1 MLHHSATAK
10 QYCAS
15 SSTVARI
22 RNQKVATGHSFNGQ
36 LEAGFT
42 SVLLLVRDV
51 ISPKLAPHPL
61 LAIPA
66 QRNPHVNQSVATAI
80 AKHVQKTF
88 GRMKPECPSPFVS
101 FLAQLG
107 FPPSG
112 DHGQRFGRTSSL
124 GSLRR
129 GLGRPTER
137 QEARLSGRG
146 SGEGWRFWL
155 ATLPLLTGSSHG
167 VCADR
172 DRQLDHLSGV
182 QMTKVHAGVRRHNVS
197 PTRRIAVELDGDR
210 L

>member
-22 RNQKVATGHSFNGQ
+22 RNQKVATGNSFNGQ
-36 LEAGFT
+36 LGAGFT

-80 AKHVQKTF
+80 AKHVQMTF
-88 GRMKPECPSPFVS
+88 GRMKLECPSPFVS

-107 FPPSG
+107 FLPSG
-112 DHGQRFGRTSSL
+112 DHGQRFGRTSGL

-129 GLGRPTER
+129 GRGRPHRAPRSWVEWPWFR
-137 QEARLSGRG
+137 GGLAVLARNAAPAHGFIARSLR
-146 SGEGWRFWL
+146 RPRP
-155 ATLPLLTGSSHG
+155 AT
-167 VCADR
+167 
-172 DRQLDHLSGV
+172 
-182 QMTKVHAGVRRHNVS
+182 
-197 PTRRIAVELDGDR
+197 
-210 L
+210 